1 MGDHG
6 LALSLKQLDQPLL
19 LGDQGV
25 DLGSFVVEEGGDRGL
40 LLERRKSDGP
50 VLEFFCWEPPSARLA
65 ATLAV
70 CI

>member
-6 LALSLKQLDQPLL
+6 LALCLKQLDQALL

-25 DLGSFVVEEGGDRGL
+25 DLGSFVVEEGGDRVL
-40 LLERRKSDGP
+40 LLERGKSDGP
-50 VLEFFCWEPPSARLA
+50 VLEFFCWEPPSAQLG

-70 CI
+70 

>member
-6 LALSLKQLDQPLL
+6 LALCLKQLEQALL

-25 DLGSFVVEEGGDRGL
+25 DLGSFVVEEGGDRVL

-50 VLEFFCWEPPSARLA
+50 VLEFLCWEPPSAQLGA
-65 ATLAV
+65 NLV
-70 CI
+70 V